1 MKRTLTYGGLL
12 TTLCIGL
19 AVLAILNTGCSAVR
33 QALNIENPRYS
44 IRNIRPRID
53 VAIPLSQSSIDFD
66 FTVGVDNPNGVAI
79 KLDQLDFDLYIN
91 NNRILDSTSRQGINI
106 PANNYGEV
114 FLRTRVGYS
123 QIRNLFNEIVDV
135 VRGERAR
142 YELRGTAHYDTPIGR
157 LRFPVSVH
165 STGGGDRR

>member
-1 MKRTLTYGGLL
+1 MKRSLTFGGLL
-12 TTLCIGL
+12 ATLCVGL
-19 AVLAILNTGCSAVR
+19 SVLAILTTGCSTVR

-44 IRNIRPRID
+44 IRDIRPRID
-53 VAIPLSQSSIDFD
+53 VTIPLSQSSIDFD

-91 NNRILDSTSRQGINI
+91 NNRILDSSSRQGVNI
-106 PANNYGEV
+106 PAKNYGEV

-123 QIRNLFNEIVDV
+123 QLRNLFTEIVDI

-157 LRFPVSVH
+157 LRFPVTVY
-165 STGGGDRR
+165 STGNDRRR